1 MSKVALSGNALG
13 TGTFTIASPNG
24 NTDRTLTLPDNTGT
38 ILTTA
43 TAGVPVNGPAFA
55 SGDSAYT
62 TVSAG
67 TTTAFANFNASFF
80 DTASAFNTTTGR
92 FTPQIPGYYQINAAA
107 SYGNNGVL
115 ASVIVATISK
125 NDTTPLASGAV
136 STSGGVGYPTP
147 TVSTV
152 VYLNGTTDYVRV
164 TTYHNATGSAINVVG
179 KISGSLIRSAT

>member
-1 MSKVALSGNALG
+1 L
-13 TGTFTIASPNG
+13 
-24 NTDRTLTLPDNTGT
+24 
-38 ILTTA
+38 
-43 TAGVPVNGPAFA
+43 
-55 SGDSAYT
+55 T
-62 TVSAG
+62 TVSTA

-80 DTASAFNTTTGR
+80 DTASAFDRTTGR
-92 FTPQIPGYYQINAAA
+92 FTPQVAGYYQINAAA

-115 ASVIVATISK
+115 ASVVAASISK
-125 NDTTPLASGAV
+125 NDTTVASGAV
-136 STSGGVGYPTP
+136 STTGGTGYPTP